1 MNKII
6 GLALSTLVLSS
17 LLSSPALAAL
27 NQRKPVE
34 IEGVFATYVP
44 NFDGTITIM
53 GADDEKG
60 KYPPR
65 IMDDGE
71 LVYIM
76 GDADTLCYMLGFG
89 WHSGVNV
96 REKALEKTAF
106 GQIAQRVKTFSRRQ
120 QIRTVEEGRWPNKE
134 TNKYALYAE
143 RITCRLQE

>member
-1 MNKII
+1 MKHL
-6 GLALSTLVLSS
+6 LALSLSTLMAIFVTT
-17 LLSSPALAAL
+17 PAFAAL
-27 NQRKPVE
+27 NERKPVE
-34 IEGVFATYVP
+34 LQGVFATYVP

-76 GDADTLCYMLGFG
+76 GDADTLCYMFGFG
-89 WHSGVNV
+89 WQNGVNV
-96 REKALEKTAF
+96 KEKALEKTAF
-106 GQIAQRVKTFSRRQ
+106 GQTAQRVKTFSRRQ

-134 TNKYALYAE
+134 TNKYMLYAE
-143 RITCRLQE
+143 RITCRIQP